1 MKNETAETCKFLF
14 FHFMY
19 LSIFLSILR
28 KYHEAKDV
36 IMTDRKTYKNPNILK
51 TAREQVKAQKKILK
65 EVRDSIEK
73 RNGKDAKK

>member
-1 MKNETAETCKFLF
+1 
-14 FHFMY
+14 
-19 LSIFLSILR
+19 
-28 KYHEAKDV
+28 
-36 IMTDRKTYKNPNILK
+36 MTDRKTYKNPNILK